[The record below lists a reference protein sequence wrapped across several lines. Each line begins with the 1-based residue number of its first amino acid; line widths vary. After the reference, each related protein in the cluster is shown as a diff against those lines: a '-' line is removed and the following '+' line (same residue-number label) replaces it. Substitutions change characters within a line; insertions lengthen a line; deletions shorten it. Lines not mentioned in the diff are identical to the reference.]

1 MEALISIT
9 NLTFAY
15 EKREVFHDF
24 SFAFK
29 AGERTGLVGSNG
41 SGKSTLLQLIMGLLK
56 PSTGVIELFGQPRR
70 SEKEFRQARLQ
81 IGFVFQDA
89 NDQLFCPTVGD
100 DLAFGPLN
108 MGKTPQEADLIVDE
122 TLELLNLTS
131 FKQRVTYG
139 LSDGE
144 KKLVALGTALAMKP
158 KMLILDEPTTC
169 LDDEACDRIASVLLN
184 CGLPYLVV
192 AHDRAFLDRV
202 VTNSI
207 RLQDGK
213 IGPDPKRAADPLT
226 QAPFGFFPAK
236 TAIQIE

>member
-1 MEALISIT
+1 METLISIA
-9 NLTFAY
+9 NLSFAY
-15 EKREVFHDF
+15 DKIEVFHDF
-24 SFAFK
+24 FFSFE
-29 AGERTGLVGSNG
+29 AGQRIGLVGSNG

-56 PSTGVIELFGQPRR
+56 PSAGEIELFGQARR
-70 SEKEFRQARLQ
+70 TEKEFREARLQ

-108 MGKTPQEADLIVDE
+108 MGKTDQEAEQIVDE
-122 TLELLNLTS
+122 TLALLNLTA
-131 FKQRVTYG
+131 FKDRVTYG

-169 LDDEACDRIASVLLN
+169 LDPEACQRIASVLLN

-192 AHDRAFLDRV
+192 AHDRAFLDQV
-202 VTNSI
+202 VTSSV
-207 RLQDGK
+207 RLKDGR
-213 IGPDPKRAADPLT
+213 IVSEPKGLAGLARPLS
-226 QAPFGFFPAK
+226 ALASEL
-236 TAIQIE
+236 A